1 MNKMKQLIFVVI
13 GFIIAA
19 LVIGLLFG
27 SVKSDIAQQVEENK
41 RESSIAAV
49 SESIQREQEI
59 VLFTTYQYAGATKIS
74 SGCFINKNGKRF
86 VFDCD
91 KEEISDPTKLF
102 EKFSAKLDEIDGKE
116 ELKEYDMK
124 TICELISNIKIKNKY
139 VSEKYV
145 EEEPPA
151 TETIY
156 AVIVSGEKK
165 ELLKLFSRGVKT
177 EILSDSSVRSFRKIY
192 LRKFPELKDYL

>member
-49 SESIQREQEI
+49 SESVQREQEI

-116 ELKEYDMK
+116 DNLITIVGYLPFVVEGDELKIVGRFVEHKEYGRQFKVDTFEILMPK
-124 TICELISNIKIKNKY
+124 TSAQL
-139 VSEKYV
+139 EKY
-145 EEEPPA
+145 
-151 TETIY
+151 
-156 AVIVSGEKK
+156 
-165 ELLKLFSRGVKT
+165 LKIQK
-177 EILSDSSVRSFRKIY
+177 
-192 LRKFPELKDYL
+192 